1 MTPTIID
8 QDHERLLRRPLDEDT
23 RILFKQYFRAN
34 GIPCLLEKWSFDGI
48 YGSTAV
54 FLTEHVSAMDATAL
68 REFLTS
74 QGVGLGDSGTTIVR
88 RDEYV
93 FLNFGFEAT

>member
-23 RILFKQYFRAN
+23 RIIFKQYFRAN
-34 GIPCLLEKWSFDGI
+34 GIACLLEKWSFDGI
-48 YGSTAV
+48 YGTTAV
-54 FLTEHVSAMDATAL
+54 FLTEHVSAMDDAAIK
-68 REFLTS
+68 EFLTG
-74 QGVGLGDSGTTIVR
+74 QGVVLDDSGTTIVR
-88 RDEYV
+88 RADYT